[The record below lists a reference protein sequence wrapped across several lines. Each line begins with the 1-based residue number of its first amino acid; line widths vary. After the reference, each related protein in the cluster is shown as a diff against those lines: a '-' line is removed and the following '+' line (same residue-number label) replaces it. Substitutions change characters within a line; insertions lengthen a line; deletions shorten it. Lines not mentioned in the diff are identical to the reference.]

1 MKQKMSRISGV
12 GCVAAAFANGPD
24 AGLCSGEPCYLQ
36 NLFKNLKKTLAFF
49 RKPYYTM
56 QVLLLWLIGQ
66 AVKTSPS
73 HGESRGSIPLS
84 AAL

>member
-1 MKQKMSRISGV
+1 MKQKMSR
-12 GCVAAAFANGPD
+12 AKF
-24 AGLCSGEPCYLQ
+24 
-36 NLFKNLKKTLAFF
+36 FKKTLAFF
-49 RKPYYTM
+49 RQLDYTM

-73 HGESRGSIPLS
+73 HGENRGSIPLS